1 MTNDA
6 NRFRVILVDDH
17 PTVLRQTLQV
27 LPERFEVV
35 ATLQEGME
43 LPTEA
48 ADLQPDIIVLDITL
62 PAVDGVQLARQ
73 LRADGCKARIVFL
86 TVHADPDYAWEA
98 FNAGALGY
106 VIKPRLA
113 SDLVPALEA
122 ALAGKRFV
130 SPCLELAEFS
140 VAHYSHD

>member
-1 MTNDA
+1 MSDA
-6 NRFRVILVDDH
+6 VKKTRVILVDDH
-17 PTVLRQTLQV
+17 PTVLRQTLQI

-35 ATLQEGME
+35 ATLQEGSE

-48 ADLQPDIIVLDITL
+48 YDLQPDIIVLDITL
-62 PAVDGVQLARQ
+62 PVITGVQLARQ
-73 LRADGCKARIVFL
+73 LRAEGCKARIVFL

-98 FNAGALGY
+98 FNAGAVGY

-122 ALAGKRFV
+122 ALVGKRFV
-130 SPCLELAEFS
+130 SPCLELAEFT
-140 VAHYSHD
+140 VAH